1 MHNRINGYYY
11 IVIMDNTII
20 SIMYLHNRDNINKI
34 YEIVINKIK
43 LEILR
48 DEKDLNEVTV
58 LKKINIKYKEKVF
71 RSSKKL

>member
-1 MHNRINGYYY
+1 
-11 IVIMDNTII
+11 MDNTII